1 MEHLPRR
8 LAVIALAILFTL
20 AFGTVGFVMIE
31 GYPVFDAFYMT
42 LTTVTT
48 VGYGEI
54 RALSHAGRI
63 FNSFLISFGVVTIFL
78 AVGAMTQTVDRT
90 GAESIFRKATG
101 QKHDRETGGALHRVR
116 LRAAGARGGR

>member
-20 AFGTVGFVMIE
+20 ALGTTGFVVIE

-63 FNSFLISFGVVTIFL
+63 FNSF
-78 AVGAMTQTVDRT
+78 AVPNSGFSRSRRAPVETFFRAPQRITDRRH
-90 GAESIFRKATG
+90 A
-101 QKHDRETGGALHRVR
+101 
-116 LRAAGARGGR
+116 